1 MRTNYLVVPALVLLL
16 SAFSVEAQA
25 RTRWVKFSPP
35 DKSFSIVLPRKPIY
49 QHSDLNYD
57 EQGVFD
63 GNMRADDYDFSPNDS
78 GTTSL
83 ITVFHLARPKS
94 RQQFDKECDSIMEVI
109 AGDDKQFDKRASLTI
124 NGLHAREYLF
134 RKGSIRGRVLIVN
147 ARTRIYFLQ
156 YHTET
161 GVLPS
166 FVAGIFRSFRVA
178 R

>member
-1 MRTNYLVVPALVLLL
+1 
-16 SAFSVEAQA
+16 
-25 RTRWVKFSPP
+25 VKFSPP

-124 NGLHAREYLF
+124 NGPARPRVPVPQGQHSRTSAHRECTNENLLF
-134 RKGSIRGRVLIVN
+134 AVP
-147 ARTRIYFLQ
+147 
-156 YHTET
+156 H
-161 GVLPS
+161 
-166 FVAGIFRSFRVA
+166 
-178 R
+178 